1 MDAPSNST
9 ETRMMTRS
17 VLAEIPTTLDPL
29 GHLSLTLREG
39 TNRRID
45 QIPNIVN
52 TYFNFSSTYISQD
65 ELVIQQRGPRISPI
79 VFSPD
84 IDTIKQNGEE
94 SQTDSGDLNRSSITL
109 RSACKRLQYDSP
121 ESPSPETDQINGEES
136 QTVSDGLNKSSITL
150 KNECKSLLYDSP
162 ESLSSETDQIN
173 GEESQTD
180 SGGLNR
186 SLITL
191 RSECKR
197 LLYDSPESSSSET
210 DLINGEVSQTDLS
223 VLNKSS
229 ITLRSARKRLLYD
242 SPEPSSSETP
252 QINGPVAK
260 KLCIEPKCELPEDN
274 CLLLA
279 MKALTSVQ
287 LIGIIEQIVDDHPD
301 VEKEIKAY
309 FPKIDLKSHEDRI
322 CYLKRNIYKA
332 LPSSRLISKRDYT
345 AYNRVSAHL
354 MDFKKYVI
362 DQGRL
367 LAESHQWIAVM
378 DYVFMAWKHVKNTPV
393 WENPCHNAARRQCF
407 KSLAE
412 LCMYALKNMKNTLN
426 PNQCEN
432 YKKQLK
438 FLSDDHEEL
447 LLCLKFLN
455 TEVKFD

>member
-39 TNRRID
+39 STNRRID

-84 IDTIKQNGEE
+84 IDTIKQ
-94 SQTDSGDLNRSSITL
+94 
-109 RSACKRLQYDSP
+109 
-121 ESPSPETDQINGEES
+121 
-136 QTVSDGLNKSSITL
+136 
-150 KNECKSLLYDSP
+150 
-162 ESLSSETDQIN
+162 N